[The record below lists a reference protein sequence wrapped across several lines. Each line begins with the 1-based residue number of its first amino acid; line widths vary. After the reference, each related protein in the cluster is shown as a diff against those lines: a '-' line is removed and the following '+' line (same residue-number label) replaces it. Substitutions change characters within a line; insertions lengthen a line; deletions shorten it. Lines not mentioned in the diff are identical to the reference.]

1 MMGYEQFINEIKRM
15 TGIDLSLYKEAQM
28 KRRLISLY
36 IKRGCSGF
44 RDYSERLRKE
54 PELLAELLDKMTINV
69 TEFYRNKKQWEMLET
84 KLLPDMVKKP
94 GTLKVWSAACSTG
107 EEPYTLAMILS
118 KYAAQSEIRILATD
132 LDETVLKRAE
142 AGVFHER
149 SLSELPDGM
158 RGKYF
163 SGDGT
168 GYKIK
173 SDLKKSVQFKKHNL
187 LSDRYES
194 GFDLIICRN
203 VLIYFTEAAKEA
215 IYEKFS
221 NALKPGGILFVGST
235 EQIFHAH
242 TYGLESAG
250 TFFYRKKQL

>member
-1 MMGYEQFINEIKRM
+1 MEYEQFINEIKRM

-44 RDYSERLRKE
+44 WDYSERLRKE

-84 KLLPDMVKKP
+84 KLLPDMIKKP

-118 KYAAQSEIRILATD
+118 KYAALSDIRILATD

-142 AGVFHER
+142 AGVFPER

-173 SDLKKSVQFKKHNL
+173 NDLKKSVQFRKHNL

-203 VLIYFTEAAKEA
+203 VLIYFTEAAKET